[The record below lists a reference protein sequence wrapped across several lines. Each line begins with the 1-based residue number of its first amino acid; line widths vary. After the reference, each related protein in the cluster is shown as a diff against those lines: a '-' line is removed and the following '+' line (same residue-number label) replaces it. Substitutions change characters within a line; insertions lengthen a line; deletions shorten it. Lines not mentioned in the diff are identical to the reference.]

1 MGNIISKPKEAHMPV
16 QLKEVETLKDLRT
29 FIKFPQK
36 LYKNN
41 PYWVP
46 NLFFDEYSIL
56 RWDKNPAFEH
66 CETKYWLAYKD
77 GEIAGRVAAILN
89 HLHLDKWG
97 QKYLR
102 FGWIDFIDDPEVSQS
117 LMNAV
122 EEWANEKGMKAVH
135 GPLGFTDLDPEGMLV
150 EGFEELGTLV
160 GIYNAPYYLE
170 HMQRM
175 GYVKDIDWVEY
186 EITAPVEPNE
196 KIAKAAEIVKKR
208 NNLKLLKVKRKKD
221 LLNYAMEL
229 FELLDEEYSILYGT
243 VPLTKEQMKFYVDQY
258 FGFVNLDFVPVI
270 LDENDKMVAFGIC
283 MPSFSRALQKSLG
296 QLFPFGFIHFLKAL
310 KTYERMDL
318 YLIAVKSE
326 YQGKGVNAVL
336 MDQMSKVFIK
346 HGVKKIES
354 NPELENNQNVQ
365 GQWKYYE
372 TRQHKRR
379 RCFIKHLEA

>member
-1 MGNIISKPKEAHMPV
+1 MAIL
-16 QLKEVETLKDLRT
+16 LKEINTLKDLRT

-41 PYWVP
+41 PNWVP
-46 NLFFDEYSIL
+46 GLFFDEYNTL

-77 GEIAGRVAAILN
+77 GQVAGRVAAILN
-89 HLHLDKWG
+89 HRHLDKWG
-97 QKYLR
+97 QEYLR

-117 LMNAV
+117 LMGAV
-122 EEWANEKGMKAVH
+122 ETWAAEKGMKAVH

-160 GIYNAPYYLE
+160 GIYNAAYYLT

-175 GYVKDIDWVEY
+175 GYEKDIDWVEY
-186 EITAPVEPNE
+186 EITAPEKPNE
-196 KIAKAAEIVKKR
+196 KIARAAEIVMKR

-221 LLNYAMEL
+221 LLNYVMEL
-229 FELLDEEYSILYGT
+229 FELLDNEYSILYGT
-243 VPLTKEQMKFYVDQY
+243 VPLTEAQMNFYIDQY
-258 FGFVNLDFVPVI
+258 FGFINPDFVPIV
-270 LDENDKMVAFGIC
+270 LDENNKMIAFGIC
-283 MPSFSRALQKSLG
+283 MPSFSKALHKTGGEIL
-296 QLFPFGFIHFLKAL
+296 PFGFIHFLKAL
-310 KTYERMDL
+310 RTFERMDL
-318 YLIAVKSE
+318 YLIAVRSE

-336 MDQMSKVFIK
+336 MDQISQVFIK

-379 RCFIKHLEA
+379 RCFIKHLKD